1 MSQDSLINNKRIA
14 KNTIILYIR
23 MFVFMAIGFYTS
35 RVILN
40 TLGVE
45 DYGIN
50 NVVGGIVTMM
60 TFFNGAL
67 LSATYRNVTY
77 ELASNDIEKIKKVFG
92 TSLTAH
98 IILALL
104 IFVVSETVGL
114 WLFYN
119 KMQIPIERMN
129 AAFFVYQFSV
139 ISTML
144 GVTVI
149 PYNALVIAHERM
161 SAFAW
166 MSILD
171 AVLKLL
177 IVYLLVIIPFDKLII
192 YSLLF
197 FIVSIIN
204 QFIYV
209 YFSLREF
216 PESKT
221 FCIFDKGILK
231 QTISFTGWSMFGNL
245 AGTLYTQG
253 LNILLNVFFGPVVN
267 AAYGIS
273 VQVQGHVQK
282 FIGNFQSAL
291 NPQIIKTY
299 AAGDLNDMHK
309 LMFRSTRF
317 SFFLMLVLAM
327 PIMFETN
334 YILTIWLKIVP
345 ENTII
350 FFRIIMCSTLI
361 YTVANP
367 MIVANQATG
376 RIKEYQIVCG
386 CILLSIVPIS
396 YLLLKNGFP
405 AYCVFL
411 VHFFVE
417 LVCQYARMYML
428 SKQISIFISDFYK
441 NIYKPILLVVFIS
454 FFPPFIPHYLL
465 EEGIIRFFIT
475 SILSVLSVCISVY
488 FVGLT
493 SGEKIFIKSKLK
505 KKNN

>member
-1 MSQDSLINNKRIA
+1 MIDNKRIA
-14 KNTIILYIR
+14 KNTLAMYFR
-23 MFVFMAIGFYTS
+23 MFIFMGIGFYTS
-35 RVILN
+35 RIILN

-50 NVVGGIVTMM
+50 NVVGGIVAMM

-67 LSATYRNVTY
+67 LSATYRNITY
-77 ELASNDIEKIKKVFG
+77 ELATNDLGKIKKVFG
-92 TSLTAH
+92 ASLSAH
-98 IILALL
+98 IMLALL
-104 IFVVSETVGL
+104 IFVISETIGL

-119 KMQIPIERMN
+119 KMQIPAERMN
-129 AAFFVYQFSV
+129 AAFFVYHFSV

-144 GVTVI
+144 SVTII
-149 PYNALVIAHERM
+149 PYNALIVAHERM

-171 AVLKLL
+171 AILKLA

-192 YSLLF
+192 YSFLF
-197 FIVSIIN
+197 FIVSLVDQII
-204 QFIYV
+204 FVIYA
-209 YFSLREF
+209 FRNF

-221 FCIFDKGILK
+221 FCVFDKELLS
-231 QTISFTGWSMFGNL
+231 QALSFTGWSMFGNL

-273 VQVQGHVQK
+273 VQVQGQVQK

-299 AAGDLNDMHK
+299 AAGDLDDMHK
-309 LMFRSTRF
+309 LMYRSARF
-317 SFFLMLVLAM
+317 SFFLMLILTM
-327 PIMFETN
+327 PIMLETN
-334 YILTIWLKIVP
+334 YILTLWLKIVP
-345 ENTII
+345 ENTVI

-376 RIKEYQIVCG
+376 QIKKYQIVCG

-396 YLLLKNGFP
+396 YILLKIGFP
-405 AYCVFL
+405 AYSVFI

-417 LVCQYARMYML
+417 LICQYARMHML
-428 SKQISIFISDFYK
+428 KGQISISLSSCFT
-441 NIYKPILLVVFIS
+441 NIYKPILLVVLFSSVLPLIP
-454 FFPPFIPHYLL
+454 FFLL
-465 EEGIIRFFIT
+465 EESFIRLLLT
-475 SILSVLSVCISVY
+475 GVTSVLSTCLSIY
-488 FVGLT
+488 CYGL
-493 SGEKIFIKSKLK
+493 SEREKEFLKSKLK
-505 KKNN
+505 RYLNNN